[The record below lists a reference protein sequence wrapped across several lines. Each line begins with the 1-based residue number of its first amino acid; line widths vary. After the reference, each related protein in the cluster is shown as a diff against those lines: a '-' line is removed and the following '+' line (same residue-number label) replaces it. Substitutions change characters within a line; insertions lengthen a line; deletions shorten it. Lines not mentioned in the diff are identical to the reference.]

1 MSIPR
6 IAGYPMPV
14 LDAFPDNRVQ
24 WMPDPR
30 RAVLLIHDMQ
40 EYFLDFYDTAAAPI
54 PELLANALALRK
66 ACDAAGIPV
75 VYTAQPPEQSDEE
88 RGLLNEFWGPGLP
101 ARPERAP
108 IVAALAPRP
117 QDLVLTKWR
126 YSAFVRSDLR
136 ERMRAWGRDQLVVCG
151 VYAHIGVLM
160 SCADA
165 FMQDVQAILAGDAVA
180 DFSPQRHAMALEYV
194 AQRCGVVRSTEQI
207 CAALLAPS
215 ALSSIEDL
223 RMQVAGV
230 LELPAAELGLEDN
243 LMYSGLDSIRLMSLV
258 ERWRGFAA
266 QHGRELSF
274 VDLAE
279 QPTLNAWWNVL
290 RKAA

>member
-6 IAGYPMPV
+6 IAGYPMPA

-54 PELLANALALRK
+54 PELLANVQALRE

-75 VYTAQPPEQSDEE
+75 VYTAQPPEQSDED

-108 IVAALAPRP
+108 IAAALAPRA
-117 QDLVLTKWR
+117 QDVVLTKWR

-136 ERMRAWGRDQLVVCG
+136 ERIRAWERDQLVVCG

-165 FMQDVQAILAGDAVA
+165 FMQDVQAVLAGDAVA
-180 DFSPQRHAMALEYV
+180 DFSPERHGMALEYV

-215 ALSSIEDL
+215 ALSNIEDL
-223 RMQVAGV
+223 RLQVAGV

>member
-6 IAGYPMPV
+6 IAGYPMPAFA
-14 LDAFPDNRVQ
+14 AFPDNRVQ
-24 WMPDPR
+24 WMPDPK

-54 PELLANALALRK
+54 PELLANAQALRQ

-75 VYTAQPPEQSDEE
+75 VYTAQPPVQSDQD

-108 IVAALAPRP
+108 IVAELAPRA
-117 QDLVLTKWR
+117 QDVVLTKWR

-136 ERMRAWGRDQLVVCG
+136 ERMHAWGRDQLIVCG

-160 SCADA
+160 SCGDA
-165 FMQDVQAILAGDAVA
+165 FMQDVQAILAGNAVA
-180 DFSPQRHAMALEYV
+180 DFSAERHAMALEYV
-194 AQRCGVVRSTEQI
+194 AQRCGVVRSTQQI
-207 CAALLAPS
+207 CAALQQGVALA
-215 ALSSIEDL
+215 SIEAL
-223 RMQVAGV
+223 RAEVAGV
-230 LELPAAELGLEDN
+230 LELPESELGLEDN
-243 LMYSGLDSIRLMSLV
+243 LLYSGLDSIRLMSLV

>member
-6 IAGYPMPV
+6 IAGYPMPAFA
-14 LDAFPDNRVQ
+14 DFPDNRVQ
-24 WMPDPR
+24 WTPDPA
-30 RAVLLIHDMQ
+30 RAVLLVHDLQ
-40 EYFLDFYDTAAAPI
+40 EYFLDFYDSSAAPI
-54 PELLANALALRK
+54 PELLANAQALRK

-75 VYTAQPPEQSDEE
+75 VYTAQPPQQSDED

-101 ARPERAP
+101 ARPERAH

-117 QDLVLTKWR
+117 QDVVLTKWR

-136 ERMRAWGRDQLVVCG
+136 ERMRTWGRDQLIVCG

-160 SCADA
+160 SCGDA
-165 FMQDVQAILAGDAVA
+165 FMQDVQAILVGDAVA
-180 DFSPQRHAMALEYV
+180 DFSAERHAMALEYV
-194 AQRCGVVRSTEQI
+194 AQRCGVVRSTEQV
-207 CAALLAPS
+207 CSALQPS
-215 ALSSIEDL
+215 AGLASIEAL
-223 RMQVAGV
+223 RAEVASV
-230 LELPAAELGLEDN
+230 LELSETELGLEDN